1 MVPEAGRAEEAQA
14 RGGPEAGA
22 SGRLHGRGRPERRR
36 LPIEEKFAGK
46 TLVTASLK
54 APSVVVL
61 KLVADIDPATPVVF
75 IYPRVSVT
83 LRPIV

>member
-1 MVPEAGRAEEAQA
+1 M
-14 RGGPEAGA
+14 
-22 SGRLHGRGRPERRR
+22 L
-36 LPIEEKFAGK
+36 IEEKFAEK

-75 IYPRVSVT
+75 SIPGFQFLESGVYRK
-83 LRPIV
+83 RIVELPGGPPDGPPGG